1 MIYSYSSINQYI
13 NCPLSFYYQYVEKL
27 PKVKSDF
34 LIVGNILHSLTG
46 EYLKTRDLDNTLL
59 KMKLFTTQLDD
70 LPKLS
75 LPKES
80 WEDLMTMNL
89 KQIIPFLPED
99 FTDLEKKVE
108 GQIGGYDFVGFID
121 ILRSEE
127 IIDLKF
133 RKKYREPDV
142 TQINLYQLLQPV
154 ANLRFI
160 TSSFL
165 GGVKVDEVEYQ
176 DPTEFLLK
184 IIERIERKE
193 FFKKPSGLCSY
204 CSFKE
209 QCKEVKDE

>member
-46 EYLKTRDLDNTLL
+46 EYLKTKDLNNTLL

-75 LPKES
+75 LPKET

-89 KQIIPFLPED
+89 KQIIPYLPED
-99 FTDLEKKVE
+99 FTDLEKRVE
-108 GQIGGYDFVGFID
+108 GKIENYDFVGFVD

-127 IIDLKF
+127 IIEMKF
-133 RKKYREPDV
+133 RKKYREPDT
-142 TQINLYQLLQPV
+142 TQLNLYAKLLQRCESG
-154 ANLRFI
+154 RFI

-165 GGVKVDEVEYQ
+165 GGVVSEKIDFE
-176 DPTEFLLK
+176 DPTNFLIK
-184 IIERIERKE
+184 IIKRIENKE
-193 FFKKPSGLCSY
+193 FYPKQSGLCNFCSY
-204 CSFKE
+204 KE
-209 QCKEVKDE
+209 LCKEMH